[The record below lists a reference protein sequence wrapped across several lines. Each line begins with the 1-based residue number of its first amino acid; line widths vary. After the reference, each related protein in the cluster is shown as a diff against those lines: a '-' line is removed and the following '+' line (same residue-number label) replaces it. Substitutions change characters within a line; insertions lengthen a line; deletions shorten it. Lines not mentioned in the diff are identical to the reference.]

1 MGDHLVQTPVE
12 ALEQMEQALVE
23 HLDQLVQAP
32 VVQQALDRQVQAP
45 VDQQALDHLAPDHL
59 VQTPV
64 EALEQM
70 EQAPVEALDQQG
82 LDPQTPVEAQDQLIH
97 KIQEGDQGDIKSKPL
112 RLRRLKRLSRN
123 WRLLMSKTK

>member
-1 MGDHLVQTPVE
+1 MGAPVDQQ
-12 ALEQMEQALVE
+12 ARDPMEL
-23 HLDQLVQAP
+23 LDQLVQAP
-32 VVQQALDRQVQAP
+32 VDQQALDRLVQAP

-97 KIQEGDQGDIKSKPL
+97 KIQEGDQGDIKVNFGAKYIFLNIFHIQS
-112 RLRRLKRLSRN
+112 
-123 WRLLMSKTK
+123 